1 MPDEGSPPSR
11 PRKRL
16 GQHFLTDRNV
26 LARIAGAAEVSE
38 SDTVVEIGPGRGSL
52 TDLLAERAAR
62 VIAVEL
68 DRDLVPWLRARYADR
83 PHVAIVEGDFLEL
96 DPAALAAGPYI
107 LIGNVPYYI
116 TTPIIFKS
124 LAPPRPVRSVFLVQA
139 EVAERIVSPPGS
151 KTYGALS
158 VNVQAFAEARLVSRV
173 RAGAF
178 SPAPSVDSAIL
189 RLTPRNDPAVDA
201 TYEERFRTVVQG
213 AFALRRKQMLRVVR
227 TLFSLGAVEGAA
239 LLETAKIDPMA
250 RPETLSAEDFARLV
264 LARE

>member
-1 MPDEGSPPSR
+1 MPDEESPLGR

-26 LARIAGAAEVSE
+26 LARIADAAGIAAT
-38 SDTVVEIGPGRGSL
+38 DTVVEIGPGRGSL
-52 TDLLAERAAR
+52 TDILAERAAR
-62 VIAVEL
+62 VIGVEL

-83 PHVAIVEGDFLEL
+83 PHVTIVEGDFLEL
-96 DPAALAAGPYI
+96 ATDALADGPYV
-107 LIGNVPYYI
+107 LVGNVPYYI

-124 LAPPRPVRSVFLVQA
+124 LAPPRPVRSVFLVQS

-151 KTYGALS
+151 KAYGALS

-178 SPAPSVDSAIL
+178 TPAPSVDSAIL
-189 RLTPRNDPAVDA
+189 RLTPRSDPAVGPA
-201 TYEERFRTVVQG
+201 HEERFRSVVQG

-227 TLFSLGAVEGAA
+227 TLFSLGAPEGSS
-239 LLETAKIDPMA
+239 LLESASIDPMA
-250 RPETLSAEDFARLV
+250 RPETLSAEDFARQV
-264 LARE
+264 RAQF